1 MSGTATTTVPLDQ
14 PKVVSHRRPAS
25 SFRLDELPVPHG
37 REEEWRFTP
46 MARVAPMFEDR
57 ASDTEAVHL
66 EVRATQGVT
75 VGTLGIGQ
83 APRGTVLVPNDL
95 PAGLASA
102 HTGQALHLAVAPG
115 AELGE
120 PVLVTV
126 TGRGASL
133 RANSHIVIEA
143 GQSSRAIVVLDHQGS
158 AQFTG
163 NVEIVVADNADLT
176 VVSLQNWA
184 RDGLHT
190 GQHEAR
196 VGRDAHFRHI
206 VVTLGG
212 DLVRLHGNVSYG
224 APGGTAELYGLYFAD
239 AGQHLE
245 HRLCVDHNAPNT
257 TSRVDYR
264 GALNGAKAR
273 SVWIGDVLIRK
284 QSLNIDT
291 YEQNRNLLLSQGC
304 RADSVPNLEIET
316 GEIVGAGHS
325 TSTGRFD
332 EEQLFYLMSRGIG
345 EDEARKLVVRGF
357 FAEIIQR
364 IGVPAVEQALT
375 SAIDSELQSAEGAPA
390 AAIHP
395 APVPNFSE
403 TQEN

>member
-1 MSGTATTTVPLDQ
+1 MSGTATTTASLDQ
-14 PKVVSHRRPAS
+14 PPEVGHQLPAGS
-25 SFRLDELPVPHG
+25 WRLDELPVPKG
-37 REEEWRFTP
+37 REEAWRFTP
-46 MARVAPMFEDR
+46 MARVATMFEDR
-57 ASDTEAVHL
+57 ATAADAVRL
-66 EVRATQGVT
+66 EVSEVQGVT

-83 APRGTVLVPNDL
+83 APRGTVLVPVDL
-95 PAGLASA
+95 PAGLACA
-102 HTGQALHLAVAPG
+102 RTEQALHLAIAPG
-115 AELGE
+115 AQLGE

-126 TGRGASL
+126 TGQGAGL
-133 RANSHIVIEA
+133 RANSHTVIEA
-143 GQSSRAIVVLDHQGS
+143 GESSRAIVVLNHQGS
-158 AQFTG
+158 AQFNG
-163 NVEIVVADNADLT
+163 NIEIIVADHADLT

-184 RDGLHT
+184 RDALHT
-190 GQHEAR
+190 GQHEAL
-196 VGRDAHFRHI
+196 VGRDAHLRHV

-245 HRLCVDHNAPNT
+245 HRLRVDHNAPNT

-273 SVWIGDVLIRK
+273 SVWVGDVLIRK
-284 QSLNIDT
+284 QALNIDT

-304 RADSVPNLEIET
+304 RTDSVPNLEIET

-332 EEQLFYLMSRGIG
+332 EEQLFYLMSRGIE
-345 EDEARKLVVRGF
+345 EDEARRLVVRGF

-364 IGVPAVEQALT
+364 IGVPAVEQAL
-375 SAIDSELQSAEGAPA
+375 SNAIDGELDA
-390 AAIHP
+390 AAT
-395 APVPNFSE
+395 ASNSLE
-403 TQEN
+403 AQEN